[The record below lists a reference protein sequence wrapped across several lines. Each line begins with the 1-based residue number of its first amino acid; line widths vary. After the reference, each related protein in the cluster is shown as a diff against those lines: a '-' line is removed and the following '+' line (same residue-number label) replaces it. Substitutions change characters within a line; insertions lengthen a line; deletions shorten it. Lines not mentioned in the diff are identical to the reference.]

1 MTAHPL
7 SRGTSRDAS
16 RRPIVSDGISQ
27 QQRAQPA
34 LQDGYF
40 NVDETKLTD
49 LLAMMGRYAAGVRFR
64 DERNRDDGT
73 WEAYFSADETM
84 IIADI
89 LSIDLDGYAAAFE
102 QMWHDTGGDA
112 NRLTRDVS
120 LHEMPAWKLA
130 ALIDRWFTALRPS
143 QTPAGRDLY
152 GLLSSMANRLQGE
165 FERLRLACQSNAAA
179 VQTAKSATNQATKK
193 ATAPTPAMM
202 AFDPA
207 MRGDSGANGGGNGN
221 GDARM
226 AFSFRTNFYAFL
238 KAIDMLQ
245 KGAARMLPASLASQ
259 QHDPSVGM
267 LIAFA
272 QLYQKL
278 QGRVNRFT
286 HRHLDFYYDQVLLA
300 KLRPARADKTCLVL
314 QASLPGRDIPIAPGT
329 EFSAGQDAAKRDIV
343 FSADTP
349 LLVGDLQVQALHTL
363 YFDRDANSAPENAL
377 REPAGGGERQYAT
390 GCYLNSI
397 DVPAEVVTDPEKLF
411 PQPLLG
417 APKAA
422 RDAMFLPEARIGFAI
437 ASRVLALREGRRRIR
452 ITLTFDEGANGE
464 DLFAQRIAAL
474 AEAIDGGGND
484 SNDGNVQTDKQQQ
497 LAVED
502 AFFRVFRRMF
512 AVAVTCEQGWHPVA
526 EYIPL
531 YQGVDRNFD
540 IRCEPHTLLI
550 DFELAADAPAV
561 TPYVQ
566 AVHGEQYETVLPMV
580 RLLLHADYMYPYGLL
595 DRLPLRKIAID
606 VGAEGCKQLS
616 LFNNVG
622 QLSPAAPFQ
631 PFGPIPAIGSYFIV
645 GSAEMAGK
653 RLGSFGID
661 VEWGGLPSGHGGF
674 RDWYAGY
681 DYKEGA
687 AVTAA
692 ASVLV
697 DGKWLPAE
705 HRRQPDVVL
714 FDRWDDERDLEAIR
728 TQRRLSFEQVIHHA
742 RPAERLSA
750 DTAFA
755 YGPLAKNGFFKLTLN
770 SPEFAFGHKEYPVA
784 LAEALGRNAA
794 EKKLKRHEPLPN
806 PPYTPLI
813 NAISFSYTAFAHIDL
828 AHTNGR
834 DVDWNGDG
842 DGDRMFHLHPLGWE
856 NLAGMRRGHATL
868 LPHIGDSGNLYIGLS
883 GTADGQI
890 VNLLFHL
897 HPDSLPCNDSEKS
910 DSPHNPAGQAGS
922 SLRWSYLSGNRWIPF
937 GTRVVADTTHGF
949 MVSGIVSLEL
959 PPDIDDDSTV
969 MPRGLYW
976 LRLSAEH
983 DLNKVCSLYAVY
995 TNGLQV
1001 SRVHGNDD
1009 NGYST
1014 ADVPLPVGAIRRSRK
1029 TIAGLG
1035 KIVQPVASF
1044 GGAPAETRE
1053 QLRTRISGRLRHK
1066 NRAVSP
1072 YDYQTLILEKFPEI
1086 YKVKCFPNMRMDA
1099 DPQRWIAPGHVLIV
1113 ALPQLP
1119 AGIGSGH
1126 MPTLDGHLIG
1136 EVRQYA
1142 AGLASPW
1149 AQIDVRNPV
1158 YEHLQVRCTVKF
1170 RKGFGGGYYVKQ
1182 LNRDI
1187 SRFLSPWGGG
1197 GYSVHFGWRVR
1208 QHDVE
1213 AFILGLDYVEFVTGF
1228 SMLRIS
1234 PDGSERYGL
1243 LDTAARKGGEAG
1255 HRDIV
1260 PDYPW
1265 SIAVPLQRHAI
1276 AIGDDLQPRDPK
1288 AVGLAAL
1295 EVGTTFII
1303 GTEE

>member
-1 MTAHPL
+1 MTAHSP
-7 SRGTSRDAS
+7 SRDAS
-16 RRPIVSDGISQ
+16 RDAARRPIVSDGISQ

-73 WEAYFSADETM
+73 WESYFSADETM

-89 LSIDLDGYAAAFE
+89 LSTDLDGYAAAFE
-102 QMWHDTGGDA
+102 QMWSDIGGDPR
-112 NRLTRDVS
+112 RLKRDVA
-120 LHEMPAWKLA
+120 LDELPAYRLA
-130 ALIDRWFTALRPS
+130 TLIDRWFAALRPT
-143 QTPAGRDLY
+143 QTPAGQNLY
-152 GLLSSMANRLQGE
+152 GLLSSMASRLQSE
-165 FERLRLACQSNAAA
+165 FERLQQAFGEIESTAA
-179 VQTAKSATNQATKK
+179 QKK
-193 ATAPTPAMM
+193 QEQEQEPLMM

-207 MRGDSGANGGGNGN
+207 MRGDSAANGKNGAGN
-221 GDARM
+221 AVRM
-226 AFSFRTNFYAFL
+226 DFSFRTNFYAFL

-245 KGAARMLPASLASQ
+245 KGAARLLPASLTSQ
-259 QHDPSVGM
+259 RHDPSIGM

-272 QLYQKL
+272 QLYPRL
-278 QGRVNRFT
+278 QERLNRFT
-286 HRHLDFYYDQVLLA
+286 HRHLDFYYDKVLLA
-300 KLRPARADKTCLVL
+300 KPQPARADRTCLVL
-314 QASLPGRDIPIAPGT
+314 QPSLPGRDVLILPGT

-343 FSADTP
+343 FASESP
-349 LLVGDLQVQALHTL
+349 LLVGGLQVAALHTL
-363 YFDRDANSAPENAL
+363 YFGRDANSAPENAL
-377 REPAGGGERQYAT
+377 QEPADDDRERQYAT

-397 DVPAEVVTDPEKLF
+397 DVPAEVIVDSEKLF

-422 RDAMFLPEARIGFAI
+422 RDAMFLPEARLGFAI
-437 ASRVLALREGRRRIR
+437 ASQTLLLREGKRRIR
-452 ITLTFDEGANGE
+452 ITLAFEEGADGE
-464 DLFAQRIAAL
+464 DLFAQRVASL
-474 AEAIDGGGND
+474 AKAING
-484 SNDGNVQTDKQQQ
+484 KQQDAAQRQ
-497 LAVED
+497 LSIED

-512 AVAVTCEQGWHPVA
+512 TVAITCEQGWHPVT

-531 YQGVDRNFD
+531 CQSVDRNFD
-540 IRCEPHTLLI
+540 IRCAPHTLVI
-550 DFELAADAPAV
+550 DFELATDAPAV
-561 TPYVQ
+561 TPYVS
-566 AVHGEQYETVLPMV
+566 AMHGERYETALPMV
-580 RLLLHADYMYPYGLL
+580 RFQLHADYMYPYGVL

-606 VGAEGCKQLS
+606 VSAEGCKQLA

-631 PFGPIPAIGSYFIV
+631 PFGPIPALGSYFIV
-645 GSAEMAGK
+645 GSAETAGK
-653 RLGSFGID
+653 RLGSFTVD
-661 VEWGGLPSGHGGF
+661 VEWGGLPTGHGGF

-681 DYKEGA
+681 GYKEGA

-697 DGKWLPAE
+697 DGKWLPADV
-705 HRRQPDVVL
+705 RKQPDVVL

-742 RPAERLSA
+742 RPADHVPPDA
-750 DTAFA
+750 AFT

-813 NAISFSYTAFAHIDL
+813 NAISFSYTAFAHLDL
-828 AHTNGR
+828 AHANGR
-834 DVDWNGDG
+834 DMH
-842 DGDRMFHLHPLGWE
+842 GDRMFHLHPLGWE

-868 LPHIGDSGNLYIGLS
+868 LPHFDDSGNLYIGLS
-883 GTADGQI
+883 GAADGQI

-897 HPDSLPCNDSEKS
+897 HPDSLPRNSS
-910 DSPHNPAGQAGS
+910 DNPGNPAVPP
-922 SLRWSYLSGNRWIPF
+922 LRWAYLSGNHWIPF
-937 GTRVVADTTHGF
+937 GNRVVSDTTHGF

-959 PPDIDDDSTV
+959 PTDIDNDSTV

-976 LRLSAEH
+976 LRLSAEY
-983 DLNKVCSLYAVY
+983 DLDKVCSLYAVY

-1001 SRVHGNDD
+1001 SRVRGNDD
-1009 NGYST
+1009 NGYSASDT
-1014 ADVPLPVGAIRRSRK
+1014 PLPVGAIQRSRK

-1035 KIVQPVASF
+1035 KIVQPIASF

-1136 EVRQYA
+1136 EVRQYVA
-1142 AGLASPW
+1142 SLASPW

-1213 AFILGLDYVEFVTGF
+1213 AFILGLDYVEFVTAF

-1243 LDTAARKGGEAG
+1243 LDTAAYKAGDVRRK
-1255 HRDIV
+1255 DIA

-1276 AIGDDLQPRDPK
+1276 TIGDDLQPRDPK
-1288 AVGLAAL
+1288 AAGLAAL